1 MSAGRVPCSRRHDV
15 AFSKHP
21 PGSAERA
28 SEVSGNWRFCR
39 GGKNVAETTTSFPR
53 ACNWKV
59 APPGGD
65 GGNDGTR
72 EITVFQ
78 ILKCCC
84 SSRLLY
90 YIHPVNVSKMK
101 GNSLSNSHSAHLNPH
116 CELNWT
122 VQEAGGRTF
131 KTLFPAK
138 FNRAIVFPTHYLV
151 IHMNH
156 LLVKSKFRFFMNAV
170 YIWNIM
176 NSCPKN
182 THTRNT

>member
-1 MSAGRVPCSRRHDV
+1 MMLPSPNTHRAAPS
-15 AFSKHP
+15 
-21 PGSAERA
+21 ERA
-28 SEVSGNWRFCR
+28 RSPATDVSVGEEKMSQKLLRHSRGPVTGRWRHLVAMEGTTGPVVVHT
-39 GGKNVAETTTSFPR
+39 GGS
-53 ACNWKV
+53 
-59 APPGGD
+59 
-65 GGNDGTR
+65 